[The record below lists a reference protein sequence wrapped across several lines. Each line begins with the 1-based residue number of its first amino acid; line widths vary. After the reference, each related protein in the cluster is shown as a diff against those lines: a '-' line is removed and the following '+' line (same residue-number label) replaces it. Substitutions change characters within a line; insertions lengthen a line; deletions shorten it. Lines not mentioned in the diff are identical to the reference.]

1 MIPSKENS
9 TVSIPDEFYGM
20 QVEVLVFPIPTAKT
34 NQNGGTLDDIFDGH
48 LYSFDNFKFD
58 RDEANNYD

>member
-20 QVEVLVFPIPTAKT
+20 QVEILVFPLPA
-34 NQNGGTLDDIFDGH
+34 NQNSDTLDDIFDKH
-48 LYSFDNFKFD
+48 LYSFDNFKFN